1 MGCSAKYCNEK
12 NYYKYNQ
19 ENLDLGQLDEPLSP
33 EEKVPIIDENIGQ
46 NEKPKKNPNN
56 FPNLNETT
64 VNTLKRYNEWT
75 QLKETIVTTP
85 KKNNNKWT
93 QTENYFTLD
102 DDESKDGIQTEN
114 NHKSVEKI
122 ERSIQTEN
130 NHHDSESESEEDKN
144 NIQDNPQFLSKKRKF
159 A

>member
-46 NEKPKKNPNN
+46 NEKSKKNPNN
-56 FPNLNETT
+56 FPYLNETT

-75 QLKETIVTTP
+75 QLKETKVNTP
-85 KKNNNKWT
+85 KKKIINGHK
-93 QTENYFTLD
+93 QRITLHQMMMNLKMAYKQKTIINQLKKLK
-102 DDESKDGIQTEN
+102 EVYKLRIIIIIQKVN
-114 NHKSVEKI
+114 LKKI
-122 ERSIQTEN
+122 KIIF
-130 NHHDSESESEEDKN
+130 KC
-144 NIQDNPQFLSKKRKF
+144 
-159 A
+159 